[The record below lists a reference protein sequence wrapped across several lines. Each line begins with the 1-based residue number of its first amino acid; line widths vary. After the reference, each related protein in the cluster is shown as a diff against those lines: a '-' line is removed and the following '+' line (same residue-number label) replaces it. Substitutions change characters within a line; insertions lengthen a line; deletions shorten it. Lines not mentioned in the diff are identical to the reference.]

1 MRGRSGLVLAAL
13 LLSACAG
20 ADLGQR
26 ELEPPLVTLAD
37 IQLHGAGLLEQRLGL
52 VLRIRNPNPVDL
64 PLDGLTV
71 RLDIDGE
78 PFATGIS
85 NEDVT
90 VGALAEEMV
99 TVEAVSATTVL
110 LDQLRRVTGLEEFDY
125 RLSGTLFLRGE
136 DRRSLPFEGDATVR
150 LGAPVTRSFTC
161 CGRAAPA

>member
-1 MRGRSGLVLAAL
+1 MRGRPVLALAAL
-13 LLSACAG
+13 ILSACAG
-20 ADLGQR
+20 AGLGER

-90 VGALAEEMV
+90 VGALAEETV
-99 TVEAVSATTVL
+99 TVDAVSATTVL
-110 LDQLRRVTGLEEFDY
+110 LNQLRRVTGLEEFDY
-125 RLSGTLFLRGE
+125 RLSGTAFLRGAE
-136 DRRSLPFEGDATVR
+136 RRTLPFEEDATVR
-150 LGAPVTRSFTC
+150 LGAPATRPLTC